1 MGQPQPW
8 APGTSLGMGLLNGQV
23 HGWARLMDGA
33 GADGAGAD
41 VGSWI
46 WAGESLEARESGL
59 SVPSMP
65 GQCVVLK

>member
-1 MGQPQPW
+1 
-8 APGTSLGMGLLNGQV
+8 
-23 HGWARLMDGA
+23 MDGA